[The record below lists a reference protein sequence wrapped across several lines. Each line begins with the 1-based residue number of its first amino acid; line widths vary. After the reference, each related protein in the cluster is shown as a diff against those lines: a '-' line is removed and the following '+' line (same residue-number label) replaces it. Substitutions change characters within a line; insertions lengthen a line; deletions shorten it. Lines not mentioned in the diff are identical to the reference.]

1 MVEEKNKE
9 ENKPKDLKEIR
20 IDFIKKILGKEDK
33 NSLDVFSIFYHIIS
47 LSNNREFVR
56 ENFERLRDIVSRGG
70 NQNELGLFIQDLRSS
85 KDYEEIRNIDFGNGY
100 TADNFLDEYSSSLP
114 RIFNDFD
121 QITGQENSLDLA
133 TADYV
138 CNRDLIMEM
147 WPEYSED
154 LAKWDKAYVT
164 SKDNELNLE
173 VVKIWAGESQQ
184 EVGEYNNEISPKN
197 GVEMGKSAAFI
208 AATAI
213 SAAFPP
219 LLIVTGILFLLR
231 ANNNEL
237 IGKFVETAGKK
248 EKELMEFLKNEG
260 QKKSQEELGDF
271 IKKIDSRL
279 GQVRELES
287 CLPESWKKIVEAA
300 TPPNADLHEKFARLR
315 VEQEKLTGC
324 DKDTTRQFTGQSSGL
339 GYGQTP

>member
-1 MVEEKNKE
+1 MEEEKNGE
-9 ENKPKDLKEIR
+9 ENKPKDLKDIR
-20 IDFIKKILGKEDK
+20 IDFIKKRLGKEDK

-56 ENFERLRDIVSRGG
+56 DNFDKLRDIASKSD

-114 RIFNDFD
+114 EIFSDFGK
-121 QITGQENSLDLA
+121 ITGQENSLDLA

-138 CNRDLIMEM
+138 FNRDLMMEM
-147 WPEYSED
+147 WSEYSED
-154 LAKWDKAYVT
+154 LARWDKAYVT

-173 VVKIWAGESQQ
+173 AAKIQAKKIYQ
-184 EVGEYNNEISPKN
+184 EVEEYNNGISPEN
-197 GVEMGKSAAFI
+197 GVEIAKDTTLI

-213 SAAFPP
+213 GAAFPP

-237 IGKFVETAGKK
+237 VGKFVESTEEK
-248 EKELMEFLKNEG
+248 EKKLLGSLKESK
-260 QKKSQEELGDF
+260 QKESQEELGNF
-271 IKKIDSRL
+271 IKRIDSRL
-279 GQVRELES
+279 EQIRKLES
-287 CLPESWKKIVEAA
+287 YLPESWKKVVEAA
-300 TPPNADLHEKFARLR
+300 TLPNADLYEKFARLKA
-315 VEQEKLTGC
+315 EQEKLAGC
-324 DKDTTRQFTGQSSGL
+324 DKEQFMGQSSGL